1 MPELTTSSPRPV
13 PGRNPSITVGSGKL
27 GHGGTS
33 VSVPAS
39 LQAVL
44 HQLTQSLTVLSSAA
58 ELVLAGRTSGVAAQ
72 PLRVWLQPNARQA
85 EASLHRLR
93 EFRLAQIPATTE
105 LIQCLTVLVLA
116 ADMLIQGH
124 LSDAGATETYELL
137 RRNAD
142 RAMKS
147 LQVLREHML
156 GPDHA

>member
-1 MPELTTSSPRPV
+1 MPEPTRNTSYSVQGRKSSFAAPGGKPQLT
-13 PGRNPSITVGSGKL
+13 
-27 GHGGTS
+27 GGTATS
-33 VSVPAS
+33 PS
-39 LQAVL
+39 LHAVL
-44 HQLTQSLTVLSSAA
+44 HQLTQSLTVLSNAA
-58 ELVLAGRTSGVAAQ
+58 ELVHDERALTLGAQ

-93 EFRLAQIPATTE
+93 EFRLAQIPATTD

-124 LSDAGATETYELL
+124 LSDTGTAETYDLL

-147 LQVLREHML
+147 LHLLREHML
-156 GPDHA
+156 GADQA